1 MEALRQLILL
11 LVAGGLCEWTGLTG
25 CNEHIFT
32 KNCTRVRRY
41 KEAQAGLYDALKEIT
56 PCSCERTVKWE
67 QQDMSKPCM
76 TREGSRSVQEMLVGE
91 GRIDNKDRTEVGF
104 WGVGVH
110 Q

>member
-1 MEALRQLILL
+1 M
-11 LVAGGLCEWTGLTG
+11 
-25 CNEHIFT
+25 NIFLQRT
-32 KNCTRVRRY
+32 VPGSGY

-76 TREGSRSVQEMLVGE
+76 TREGSRSVQEMLVGK
-91 GRIDNKDRTEVGF
+91 GRIDNKDRTEVGL